1 MSQLDRSAFSA
12 TEFRLDLI
20 VGDKTYEDYG
30 FQTLTIPGLSEAT
43 TTEFKL
49 NNETRNIITAP
60 GSANNFTFDTSFT
73 TDFFGFRDAAS
84 NLLNYKATL
93 QGLEGSAF
101 EGITIQ
107 ISGKVASPGDLSV
120 GVDNVPTFTFNGT
133 TAMLSTSGIV

>member
-12 TEFRLDLI
+12 TEFRLDLT
-20 VGDKTYEDYG
+20 VGSKQYVDYG
-30 FQTLTIPGLSEAT
+30 FQTLTLPGLSEAT

-60 GSANNFTFDTSFT
+60 GAANNFSFDTSFT
-73 TDFFGFRDAAS
+73 TDWFEFREAAKTIA
-84 NLLNYKATL
+84 NYSVKL
-93 QGLEGSAF
+93 YGIEGSAF
-101 EGITIQ
+101 EGIEIL

-133 TAMLSTSGIV
+133 TAGIEVKNV